1 MFLWPYDY
9 ALRLS
14 IFALLQINSLQPFHL
29 EALLLFSRWKPGK
42 HPNLALYKAKTFLL
56 FFPFEISLTGQ
67 SLKPAICHGLWLLI
81 LLREFY
87 VSSFSCLWWS
97 LRQILHVV
105 DEEWIFLVMEGQSGA
120 VGVSAFLFC
129 VENFVIYLFS
139 FFLSFFFLM
148 LSLFL
153 QKVYL
158 ASESKF
164 MNGMDHRFVAVYQ
177 A

>member
-1 MFLWPYDY
+1 M
-9 ALRLS
+9 
-14 IFALLQINSLQPFHL
+14 N
-29 EALLLFSRWKPGK
+29 LFSNGGPKWGCRCLCIPVLCGELC
-42 HPNLALYKAKTFLL
+42 HLPFFFL
-56 FFPFEISLTGQ
+56 
-67 SLKPAICHGLWLLI
+67 
-81 LLREFY
+81 
-87 VSSFSCLWWS
+87 
-97 LRQILHVV
+97 
-105 DEEWIFLVMEGQSGA
+105 
-120 VGVSAFLFC
+120 
-129 VENFVIYLFS
+129 S

>member
-1 MFLWPYDY
+1 
-9 ALRLS
+9 
-14 IFALLQINSLQPFHL
+14 
-29 EALLLFSRWKPGK
+29 
-42 HPNLALYKAKTFLL
+42 
-56 FFPFEISLTGQ
+56 
-67 SLKPAICHGLWLLI
+67 
-81 LLREFY
+81 
-87 VSSFSCLWWS
+87 
-97 LRQILHVV
+97 
-105 DEEWIFLVMEGQSGA
+105 MEGQSGA

-139 FFLSFFFLM
+139 FFLSFFLM